1 MSWPKS
7 KPKPMHRK
15 AGVSKGRPFKKGGRV
30 GKQSK

>member
-1 MSWPKS
+1 MSIIKG

-15 AGVSKGRPFKKGGRV
+15 SGLSKGRPYNKGGKV